1 MDRASDYV
9 SRLAYIQKKR
19 NWSHVGSSPTSP
31 TDCFPIYGDWM
42 KYKKIEFAPQ
52 ISVEQ
57 FEDIA
62 VDFFPKILDRPYS
75 SVLITDESSIYDFDF
90 ELTEEEVKH
99 DTHPIL
105 KKIKDVYKIDVS
117 DIEDLNLCK
126 IFERIRILV
135 LP

>member
-1 MDRASDYV
+1 
-9 SRLAYIQKKR
+9 
-19 NWSHVGSSPTSP
+19 
-31 TDCFPIYGDWM
+31 M